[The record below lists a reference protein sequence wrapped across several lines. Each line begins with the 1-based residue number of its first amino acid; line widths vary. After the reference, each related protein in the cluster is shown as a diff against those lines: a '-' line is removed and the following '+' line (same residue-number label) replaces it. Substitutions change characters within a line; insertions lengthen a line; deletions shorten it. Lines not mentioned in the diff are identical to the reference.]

1 MMPAILV
8 FLSGVAALVYQILWV
23 KQLALIVGVD
33 VYAVTT
39 AVSAFFAGLALGGGL
54 FGRRADRSA
63 RPLRLFAALEAGTGL
78 LGFTA
83 TLVLA
88 HAAPAF
94 VSLEAKASPVAWALL
109 FVTIGLPAL
118 LMGGTLP
125 ALVRAVAPAEE
136 AVGRASGNL

>member
-1 MMPAILV
+1 
-8 FLSGVAALVYQILWV
+8 
-23 KQLALIVGVD
+23 LAVVGGVD

-54 FGRRADRSA
+54 FGPRAERSA

-78 LGFTA
+78 LGIAA

-88 HAAPAF
+88 NAAPAF
-94 VSLEAKASPVAWALL
+94 VALEAKAYPLAWALL

-125 ALVRAVAPAEE
+125 ALVRAIAPAEG
-136 AVGRASGNL
+136 AVGRASGNLYAANTAGAFAGALT